1 MTRKELAKDIY
12 STSHLTGEFLLRS
25 GTISNEY
32 FDKYKF
38 EANPKLLFAICKE
51 IANFIPEDTELL
63 AGLEMGGIPIATIL
77 SQITN
82 IPVAFIRKKAKE
94 YGTCNLAEG
103 TTIKDKKVLIVED
116 VITSAG
122 QVVISSA
129 ELRKLGAEISNAVCV
144 IDREAGGKDNLTQKG
159 IELKSL
165 FTMSEIKELA
175 IE

>member
-1 MTRKELAKDIY
+1 MTRQELAKQIY

-38 EANPKLLFAICKE
+38 EANPKLLYAICKE
-51 IANFIPEDTELL
+51 IAEFIPQDTELL

-82 IPVAFIRKKAKE
+82 IPSAFIRKKAKE

-103 TTIKDKKVLIVED
+103 TSIKGKKVLIVED

-122 QVVISSA
+122 QVMISSA
-129 ELRKLGAEISNAVCV
+129 ELRKLGAYITNAVCV
-144 IDREAGGKDNLTQKG
+144 IDRQAGGKDSLAQKG
-159 IELKSL
+159 INLSSL
-165 FTMSEIKELA
+165 FTMSEIKELVL
-175 IE
+175 